1 MKLAKVLGTVVAD
14 EKHPSLVGVKLLIIQ
29 PHDHAGVPDGEPIIA
44 ADPMQAGE
52 GDTVQYIIGREAC
65 LHLPVPFS
73 PVDAGV
79 VAIVDHYW
87 GDSKA
92 YGVTK

>member
-14 EKHPSLVGVKLLIIQ
+14 RKHASLVGVKLLVIQ
-29 PHDHAGVPDGEPIIA
+29 PHDHEGVPDGEPIIA

-52 GDTVQYIIGREAC
+52 GDTVEYIIGREAS
-65 LHLPVPFS
+65 LHLPDSFS

-92 YGVTK
+92 HGVKK

>member
-1 MKLAKVLGTVVAD
+1 MKLAKVLGTVVAE
-14 EKHPSLVGVKLLIIQ
+14 EKHASLKGVKLLIIQ
-29 PHDHAGVPDGEPIIA
+29 PHDHEGVPDGLPIIA

-52 GDTVQYIIGREAC
+52 GDTVEFIIGREAC
-65 LHLPVPFS
+65 LHLPVTFS
-73 PVDAGV
+73 PVDAGI

-92 YGVTK
+92 HGVTK

>member
-1 MKLAKVLGTVVAD
+1 MKLAKVLGTVVAT
-14 EKHPSLVGVKLLIIQ
+14 EKHPSLVGVKLLVIQ
-29 PHDHAGVPDGEPIIA
+29 PHDHEGVPDGDPIVA
-44 ADPMQAGE
+44 ADPLQAGV
-52 GDTVQYIIGREAC
+52 GDTVEYIIGREAC
-65 LHLPVPFS
+65 LHLPVIFT

-92 YGVTK
+92 HGVTR